1 MAFNGATRQLITSLA
16 KDVTFPPQV
25 LRIFEPNE
33 VYEFAGEHMAASTDQ
48 SATVIGLNRFG
59 LGARP
64 GDLAMIGK
72 HIREAL
78 LEDVAAKAAS
88 VDGAGLLTS
97 AEAFHR
103 LRLEREEI
111 KAMRVASADKSMQDR
126 PDGKTTAPASLVNPE
141 SAGMKA
147 EAQAKNPLRRIV
159 RDTFQAETLARLEA
173 AKQAKTGFAERLA
186 LFWSNHFCISARKAG
201 VVRIMAGAYE
211 REAIRPHVFGRFVDI
226 LLAVEEH
233 PAMLVYLD
241 NEQSMGPKSPGGQ
254 RQQKGLNENFA
265 REIMELHTLGVDGG
279 YTQEDVTSLARVLTG
294 WRFARK
300 EGPLGDEGRF
310 VFNPNLHEPGIQ
322 RVMGIVYQDGGRS
335 QGEEALRALARHPAT
350 ARHIARKLTA
360 HFVGGGPESALAGR
374 LEKVFRDTEG
384 DLSAVSRA
392 LIEAPESWTKEPS
405 KLRTPYEFL
414 AALVRATGV
423 AMKALQ
429 VNGALNSMGQPLW
442 SPPGPNG
449 FPDENSAWLS
459 PEGVKARL
467 DFSARLAQSVEGQ
480 NSPSQLLD
488 EIIGPTASDETRT
501 AVARA
506 QSRAQGFAL
515 LLMSPEFQ
523 RR

>member
-1 MAFNGATRQLITSLA
+1 M
-16 KDVTFPPQV
+16 
-25 LRIFEPNE
+25 
-33 VYEFAGEHMAASTDQ
+33 ASTDQ

-64 GDLAMIGK
+64 GDLALIGK

-78 LEDVAAKAAS
+78 LEEVTAKAAQ
-88 VDGAGLLTS
+88 VNGDGLLTS
-97 AEAFHR
+97 ADAFHR

-111 KAMRVASADKSMQDR
+111 KAMREASPGVNLSDIAAA
-126 PDGKTTAPASLVNPE
+126 KTTPPAAPGSSELT
-141 SAGMKA
+141 GTKA

-159 RDTFQAETLARLEA
+159 RETFQAETLARLEA
-173 AKQAKTGFAERLA
+173 AKQAKTGFSERQV

-211 REAIRPHVFGRFVDI
+211 REAIRPHVFGRFVDM

-241 NEQSMGPKSPGGQ
+241 NEQSMGPNSPGGQ
-254 RQQKGLNENFA
+254 RQQKGLNENLA

-300 EGPLGDEGRF
+300 ESPFGDEGRF
-310 VFNPNLHEPGIQ
+310 VFNPNLHEPGVQ
-322 RVMGIVYQDGGRS
+322 NVMGVAYQDSGRS
-335 QGEEALRALARHPAT
+335 QGEEALRALARRPAT
-350 ARHIARKLTA
+350 ARHIARKLTS
-360 HFVGGGPESALAGR
+360 HFVEGHAESALAAR
-374 LEKVFRDTEG
+374 LEKVFRDTDG
-384 DLSAVSRA
+384 DLSEVSRA
-392 LIEAPESWTKEPS
+392 LVEAPEAWTKEPS

-414 AALVRATGV
+414 VASVRATGV
-423 AMKALQ
+423 EIKAPQ
-429 VNGALNSMGQPLW
+429 ITGALNSMGQPLW
-442 SPPGPNG
+442 SPTGPNG

-480 NSPSQLLD
+480 YSPSQLLE
-488 EIIGPTASDETRT
+488 EIIGPNASDETRT

-506 QSRAQGFAL
+506 QNRAQGFAL